1 MKIISMQFLATL
13 TALTVSI
20 LPASISTAAEHKIE
34 PLTLA
39 RVIELSSADAPEV
52 RLASSRIAEGEAKLA
67 GAQVRSLE
75 NPSLDLSAG
84 PRTGSETTIDL
95 ELGAEIPIELGN
107 RRDKRSA
114 VARAGLE
121 QARHATEDARRL
133 SVAAAVGAYYRVLQA
148 EERLGLAGERKAVAD
163 QVLRIAQD
171 RHAAGDAARFEVNL
185 GRTEMARAESEIAAA
200 RGRLATARASF
211 ARTLGLPSAAGL
223 QIAGNLKERN
233 FFDAIQSAQGLPK
246 RADLS
251 AAQAEVE
258 ASQAAISLA
267 EAERLPDL
275 ALRLSYKREGDEN
288 VALGGVSFTLP
299 FLNPRQAQVQEAR
312 VQHQRAQLAAQLSQA
327 AISAEIEGARKA
339 YAAAVEAV
347 GRLESDGV
355 ALQQENETLAQ
366 ESYRAGKINLST
378 LLQLRKDALETRQEY
393 LDRLLEAAEAGV
405 ELASACGKW
414 TTTN

>member
-13 TALTVSI
+13 STLAVSI
-20 LPASISTAAEHKIE
+20 LSASVSAAQQKIE
-34 PLTLA
+34 PLTLT
-39 RVIELSSADAPEV
+39 RVIELSSASAPEV

-75 NPSLDLSAG
+75 NPSLELSAG
-84 PRTGSETTIDL
+84 PRTGSETTVDL

-107 RRDKRSA
+107 RRDKRTA

-121 QARHATEDARRL
+121 RERHATEDVRRL
-133 SVAAAVGAYYRVLQA
+133 AVAAAVGAYYRVLQA
-148 EERLGLAGERKAVAD
+148 EERVALAGERKAVAD
-163 QVLRIAQD
+163 QLLGIAKD

-185 GRTEMARAESEIAAA
+185 ARTEMARAESEIASA
-200 RGRLATARASF
+200 RGRLATARAAL
-211 ARTLGLPSAAGL
+211 ARILGLPSAAEL
-223 QIAGNLKERN
+223 QMAGSLKERN
-233 FFDAIQSAQGLPK
+233 FFDAIQSAQESPR
-246 RADLS
+246 RADLL

-258 ASQAAISLA
+258 ASRAAISLA
-267 EAERLPDL
+267 EAERLPDV
-275 ALRLSYKREGDEN
+275 ALRLSYKREGDDN
-288 VALGGVSFTLP
+288 VALGGVSVTLP
-299 FLNPRQAQVQEAR
+299 FLNPRQAPAQEAR
-312 VQHQRAQLAAQLSQA
+312 VQHQRAQLAAEISQA

-347 GRLESDGV
+347 GRLETDGV

-378 LLQLRKDALETRQEY
+378 LLQLRKEALETRQEY

-414 TTTN
+414 TATN